1 MEPTRPSEPAET
13 SRLEALWAGEFGDAY
28 VERNRALDERRGAFW
43 ETLIRRNGIA
53 SVLEIGCGQGGNL
66 APIASVLDPSHVWG
80 VDVNAAALE
89 RARSN
94 APGINAVASPAR
106 YLPFRDR
113 FVDLVFTIGVLI
125 HQPDATLPLVMA
137 EIVRC
142 AGRYVLWGEYH
153 AATTEEV
160 PYRGERGALY
170 RRDYGS
176 IYASLFP
183 ELRVREEGFLGPES
197 GFDRVTWQILE
208 RP

>member
-1 MEPTRPSEPAET
+1 MAATDPPEPAET
-13 SRLEALWAGEFGDAY
+13 SRLEALWAGDFGDAY
-28 VERNRALDERRGAFW
+28 VARNATLDDRREAFWRPLLERND
-43 ETLIRRNGIA
+43 IA

-66 APIASVLDPSHVWG
+66 VPIARVLDPAHVWG

-89 RARSN
+89 RARAN
-94 APGINAVASPAR
+94 APGINVVTSPAR
-106 YLPFRDR
+106 FLPFRDR
-113 FVDLVFTIGVLI
+113 IVDLAFTMGVLI
-125 HQPDATLPLVMA
+125 HQPEDTLPLAMA

-142 AGRYVLWGEYH
+142 AGRFVLWGEYH
-153 AATTEEV
+153 SDTTEEV

-183 ELRVREEGFLGPES
+183 ELRVREAGFLGPET
-197 GFDRVTWQILE
+197 GFDRVTWQLLE